1 MNSIERY
8 IERNATLFPDKTA
21 IVCDGEHC
29 TYSMLQER
37 ISRKAA
43 ALQEAG
49 YREGQIVCLRALPT
63 VDYLVDYF
71 AYHVAGCVVAPL
83 EKDLPEASF
92 QKIADE
98 LCPHS
103 VPKGSADILYTTG
116 TTGRSKGVIISH
128 DAIIADAENLIDGQG
143 FSHDL
148 AFVVNGPLN
157 HIGSLS
163 KLYPLMMLGATAIIV
178 DGLKDLNRFFD
189 AFQYPAPKM
198 ATFLVP
204 ASIRMLLQFGSAQL
218 AALADKMDF
227 IETGAAAISQA
238 DMAALCRLLPTTRLY
253 NTYASTE
260 TGIISTY
267 NYNDGKCVAGCLGR
281 PMKHSQIIITD
292 KGLIAC
298 KGRTL
303 MTGYLGDNQC
313 SMFNVQWSMFNGQC
327 SMVNGQCSMFNGQC
341 SMVNGQC
348 SMVNTVYTSD
358 MGMLDADGM
367 LHLTGREDDVI
378 NVGGFKVAPTEVED
392 AALAF
397 PDVEDCVC
405 IPVDHII
412 TGKALKLLVVMKDG
426 KSLDRKA
433 LALHLKTRLEP
444 YKIPMLY
451 SQVDK
456 VERTFNGKINRK
468 HYIQSAG

>member
-1 MNSIERY
+1 MTIERY
-8 IERNATLFPDKTA
+8 IERNATLYPDKTA
-21 IVCDGEHC
+21 IVCDGDHC

-313 SMFNVQWSMFNGQC
+313 SM
-327 SMVNGQCSMFNGQC
+327 
-341 SMVNGQC
+341 VNGQC
-348 SMVNTVYTSD
+348 SMVDTVYTSD

-433 LALHLKTRLEP
+433 LALHLKTRLEA

-451 SQVDK
+451 SQVEK